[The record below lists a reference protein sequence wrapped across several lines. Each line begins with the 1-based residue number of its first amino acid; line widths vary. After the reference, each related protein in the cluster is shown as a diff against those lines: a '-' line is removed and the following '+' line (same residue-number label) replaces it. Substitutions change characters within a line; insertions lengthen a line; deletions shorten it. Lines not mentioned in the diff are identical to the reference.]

1 MSTSQQRIENTDSN
15 QHVHRLL
22 TLNYNINKK
31 ISLSSRKREKRLHMI
46 VSTLSDWNICF
57 SSPSLTTSF
66 SEQHCLRRRVL
77 NLIISHMSEM
87 GTPLIKVNEGMTF
100 WTDEPSQ
107 NLMGG
112 EYFHFK
118 KGLRN
123 RRVYI
128 CIQMVARCCSLEL
141 QIFSISYL

>member
-1 MSTSQQRIENTDSN
+1 
-15 QHVHRLL
+15 
-22 TLNYNINKK
+22 
-31 ISLSSRKREKRLHMI
+31 MI
-46 VSTLSDWNICF
+46 VSPLSDWKI
-57 SSPSLTTSF
+57 LTPP
-66 SEQHCLRRRVL
+66 EHIL

-123 RRVYI
+123 KRVYV
-128 CIQMVARCCSLEL
+128 CIQMDPR
-141 QIFSISYL
+141 Y